1 MKYSNGIR
9 TKKTKEEFI
18 SEIKQRIEIRNTI
31 MAFVENVYFPMIA
44 TKFDGKVYNA
54 RFINA
59 LNDEAKKIN
68 ELMYVKRGY
77 SVDEIEI
84 QLRLTRYN
92 YTDYESIL
100 LKLKT
105 NDEGRIDYEATA
117 NDKLNIAWIESFK
130 GGIAECQKS
139 IDNYDEYLKVF
150 VELDSVL
157 RKYNELP
164 YSFRKNMDTS
174 WMKIY

>member
-9 TKKTKEEFI
+9 TRKSKEDFI
-18 SEIKQRIEIRNTI
+18 KEMKQRIEIRKTI
-31 MAFVENVYFPMIA
+31 MEFVENVYFPMIC

-84 QLRLTRYN
+84 QLRLTQYN

-105 NDEGRIDYEATA
+105 NEYGRIDYDATI
-117 NDKLNIAWIESFK
+117 NDKLNIAWIGNFK
-130 GGIAECQKS
+130 SYIDEYQKS
-139 IDNYDEYLKVF
+139 IDNYDEYLGVF
-150 VELDSVL
+150 AELDKIL
-157 RKYNELP
+157 KKYND
-164 YSFRKNMDTS
+164 YM
-174 WMKIY
+174 